1 MHGVSCPKV
10 RLVLPLTA
18 FRCNVLV
25 MATVAVLTLYFRKK
39 NKQADRGEVVL
50 LEDPNFRFTI

>member
-1 MHGVSCPKV
+1 MHGVSILTSHCVP
-10 RLVLPLTA
+10 PLTA
-18 FRCNVLV
+18 FRCNILV